1 MIAAK
6 SVSNVAVS
14 YAVKIVPILS
24 LADVEI
30 SLYNTV
36 NKDEMKEML
45 LG

>member
-6 SVSNVAVS
+6 SVSNMSVS